1 MSRCKQKLLL
11 LETNLTMAS
20 SSKYVF
26 VEWESDSTVSVVSTS
41 CLKTRDGECVTQ
53 SWPGGVYAGTILQ
66 EGGTKGDVHVNN
78 LHNRYQ
84 GV

>member
-1 MSRCKQKLLL
+1 M
-11 LETNLTMAS
+11 T
-20 SSKYVF
+20 
-26 VEWESDSTVSVVSTS
+26 STVSVVPTS
-41 CLKTRDGECVTQ
+41 RLKTRDGERVTQ